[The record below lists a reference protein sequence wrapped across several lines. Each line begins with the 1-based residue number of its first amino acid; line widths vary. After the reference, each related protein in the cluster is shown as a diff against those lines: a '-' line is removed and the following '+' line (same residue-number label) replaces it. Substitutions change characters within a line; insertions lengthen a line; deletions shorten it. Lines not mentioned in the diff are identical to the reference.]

1 MKIYDVTLRDG
12 CHAIKHQLT
21 KTQIIEYCT
30 RVDDCGV
37 DFVEV
42 GHGIGQGASSLLIGK
57 SLLSDAEML
66 KTARAHLR
74 KSKLSIHIVP
84 GYGTVDNIKEAIDCG
99 VNTFRVATHCSES
112 DTAAK
117 HINFLRGINA
127 EVVSGLMMSH
137 MISPEDLLVQAKKME
152 GYGSTAVTIL
162 DSAGKFIP
170 RDVTRVMELF
180 KENLQIPF
188 GFHAHNNLGF
198 SVINSLLAY
207 EAGASIIDASIIGFG
222 AGAGNVPLE
231 LLVSA
236 MDAHGYKHS
245 CDLYKILDLAD
256 YAEGLFGYRPFVSP
270 DSIISG
276 LTGVVSVFSKHVKAA
291 AKDFKVDSKDIYLE
305 LGRRKAIAG
314 QEDMIIEIAQPLA
327 NEKSEDDF

>member
-12 CHAIKHQLT
+12 CHAINHQLT

-42 GHGIGQGASSLLIGK
+42 GHGIGLGASSLLIGE
-57 SLLSDAEML
+57 SLLSDVEML

-84 GYGTVDNIKEAIDCG
+84 GYGTVDNIKEAFDCG
-99 VNTFRVATHCSES
+99 VNTFRVATHCSEA
-112 DTAAK
+112 DTAEK
-117 HINFLRGINA
+117 HINFLRGIDA

-137 MISPEDLLVQAKKME
+137 MISPEDLLFQATKLE

-170 RDVTRVMELF
+170 KEVTRVMELF
-180 KENLQIPF
+180 RENLQIPF

-198 SVINSLLAY
+198 SVINSFLAR

-236 MDAHGYKHS
+236 MDAHGYQHS
-245 CDLYKILDLAD
+245 FDLHKILDLAD
-256 YAEGLFGYRPFVSP
+256 YAEGLFGYRPFVNS

-276 LTGVVSVFSKHVKAA
+276 LAGVVSVFSRPVKAA
-291 AKDFKVDSKDIYLE
+291 AKAFKVDSKDIFLE

-314 QEDMIIEIAQPLA
+314 QEDMIIEIAQNLV
-327 NEKSEDDF
+327 NGKK

>member
-12 CHAIKHQLT
+12 CHAINHQLT

-30 RVDDCGV
+30 RIDDCGV

-42 GHGIGQGASSLLIGK
+42 GHGIGLGASSLLIGK
-57 SLLSDAEML
+57 SLLSDVEML
-66 KTARAHLR
+66 KTARAHLQ
-74 KSKLSIHIVP
+74 KSKLSVHTVP
-84 GYGTVDNIKEAIDCG
+84 GYGTIDNIKEALDCG
-99 VNTFRVATHCSES
+99 VNTFRVATHCSEA
-112 DTAAK
+112 DTAER

-127 EVVSGLMMSH
+127 EVVSGLMMAH
-137 MISPEDLLVQAKKME
+137 MISPEDLLFQAKKLE
-152 GYGSTAVTIL
+152 SYGSKAVTIL

-170 RDVTRVMELF
+170 REVKRLMELLND
-180 KENLQIPF
+180 NLQIPF

-198 SVINSLLAY
+198 SVINSCIAR

-231 LLVSA
+231 LLMAA
-236 MDAHGYKHS
+236 MNAHGYSHS
-245 CDLYKILDLAD
+245 CDLYKILDLSD
-256 YAEGLFGYRPFVSP
+256 YAENLFGYRPFVNS

-276 LTGVVSVFSKHVKAA
+276 LTGVVSVFSKPVKAA
-291 AKDFKVDSKDIYLE
+291 AKDFKVDTKDIYLE

-314 QEDMIIEIAQPLA
+314 QEDLIIEIAQNLA
-327 NEKSEDDF
+327 NRKN

>member
-12 CHAIKHQLT
+12 CHAINHQLT

-57 SLLSDAEML
+57 SLLSDVEML
-66 KTARAHLR
+66 KIARAHLR

-84 GYGTVDNIKEAIDCG
+84 GYGTVDNIKEAFDCG
-99 VNTFRVATHCSES
+99 VNTFRVATHCSEA
-112 DTAAK
+112 DTAEK
-117 HINFLRGINA
+117 HINFLRGIDA

-137 MISPEDLLVQAKKME
+137 MISPEELLIQAKKLE

-170 RDVTRVMELF
+170 REVTRVMQLL

-198 SVINSLLAY
+198 SVINSCLAR
-207 EAGASIIDASIIGFG
+207 ESGASIIDASIIGFG

-236 MDAHGYKHS
+236 MDAHGYQHS

-256 YAEGLFGYRPFVSP
+256 YAEGLFGYRPFVSS

-276 LTGVVSVFSKHVKAA
+276 LTGVVSVFSKPVKAA
-291 AKDFKVDSKDIYLE
+291 ANDFKVDSKDIYLE
-305 LGRRKAIAG
+305 LGRRRAIAG
-314 QEDMIIEIAQPLA
+314 QEDMIIEIAQNLA
-327 NEKSEDDF
+327 NGKK